1 MENKKFDAVQ
11 LMRQVR
17 DKMSSD
23 LQAMSF
29 EEQRD
34 YIEQHA
40 SRVREDLAL
49 RLEPAALRN
58 R

>member
-17 DKMSSD
+17 DKMTSD

-34 YIEQHA
+34 YIERHA
-40 SRVREDLAL
+40 TRVREDLAL
-49 RLEPAALRN
+49 RQETSALRN